1 MMATRTRTQLP
12 VATATVGPANWRHS
26 TIKEIKVS
34 QSTVGR
40 SDKGL
45 DLGRSIDPL
54 PALRDNCA
62 QQSNTVVHSYVRE
75 TRAVLVKLRESFL
88 DTNEEIKS
96 LIRGK
101 EALEKKLEHIRKDI
115 SLNKMSTEIRCTRP
129 GRERERDGAD
139 TLLDREQRHLLQLK
153 KALEAQLR
161 SVQKQLQILDQVRK
175 RLNAVIQER
184 NRVLD
189 LICHAVS
196 SVTNGR
202 ASRNNGRLSRQEK
215 SMTMTFGAT
224 GLGYTRQ
231 IDLNMNGNNGRASK
245 LEVEGDPDEL
255 PIDPLGP
262 FTPEASS
269 AIDQAREARHR
280 SMGLR
285 REIREAIENTERLQE
300 TAHKAVNSGMNKKV
314 AETVTLRQH
323 LTVAAGE
330 NRHAIHRSQRWYDST
345 DRARYYTVG
354 PEMQSDLEMRER
366 LDRPLVRVYQ
376 RHPGTN
382 LPEAQDIIRGAAG
395 LDQSLLT
402 TSRNIAM
409 LQMANNRLHDD
420 IRHKKA
426 GASVDSSI
434 VRMRRRLA
442 NHRWVMGSV

>member
-1 MMATRTRTQLP
+1 MMATRTRTQMP
-12 VATATVGPANWRHS
+12 VATATVGPANWREA
-26 TIKEIKVS
+26 TLKEIKVS
-34 QSTVGR
+34 QSTVDR

-54 PALRDNCA
+54 PSLRDNCA

-115 SLNKMSTEIRCTRP
+115 NLNKMNVEIRCTRP
-129 GRERERDGAD
+129 ARERERDGAD
-139 TLLDREQRHLLQLK
+139 TLMDRELRHLYQLK
-153 KALEAQLR
+153 RALEAQLR

-215 SMTMTFGAT
+215 NMTMTFGANS
-224 GLGYTRQ
+224 LGYTRQ
-231 IDLNMNGNNGRASK
+231 IDVNMNGNNGRSSK
-245 LEVEGDPDEL
+245 LDGEERSDEL

-262 FTPEASS
+262 FTPEANA
-269 AIDQAREARHR
+269 AIDQAREARNR
-280 SMGLR
+280 SVRLR
-285 REIREAIENTERLQE
+285 REIKDAIENTERLVE

-314 AETVTLRQH
+314 AETITLRQH

-409 LQMANNRLHDD
+409 LQMGQDRLQHD

-426 GASVDSSI
+426 ASSVDSSI